1 MSLLSKGA
9 APDPGHIETVI
20 GPETYFQGVVTV
32 RSSLKIEGEVEGDIT
47 EAKGVYVAGTGRVKG
62 DINAES
68 VVIAG
73 SVTGD
78 ITATAHLELKAQ
90 GRIVGNVRTPR
101 ILIEEGAVFDGNC
114 TMGGADAPAAAKAPE
129 PAPEKPKAKPHPVA
143 S

>member
-1 MSLLSKGA
+1 MSLLTKGS

-47 EAKGVYVAGTGRVKG
+47 EARGVYIAGTGRVKG

-73 SVTGD
+73 SVAGD
-78 ITATAHLELKAQ
+78 VTATAQLELKSK
-90 GRIVGNVRTPR
+90 GRIVGNIRTPKL
-101 ILIEEGAVFDGNC
+101 LIEEGASFDGHC
-114 TMGGADAPAAAKAPE
+114 AMSGAPAQAE
-129 PAPEKPKAKPHPVA
+129 TPEKVKKQAVI

>member
-1 MSLLSKGA
+1 MSLLKGA

-78 ITATAHLELKAQ
+78 ITATAHLELKAK
-90 GRIVGNVRTPR
+90 GRITGNVRTPKL
-101 ILIEEGAVFDGNC
+101 LIEEGAVFDGNC
-114 TMGGADAPAAAKAPE
+114 AMGDPTPKAPE
-129 PAPEKPKAKPHPVA
+129 AAPEKRSKHPVA